1 MADITISRT
10 EPVDEVLNAICG
22 CLPVEYRDAV
32 KDKIIETFLG
42 SWVYFPKSLQRV
54 KRNREIVE
62 RFFSGETR
70 ANICREYRISR
81 QHLHSIIVAHH
92 ISARRSAPKM

>member
-10 EPVDEVLNAICG
+10 ESADEVLNAICG

-42 SWVYFPKSLQRV
+42 SWVYFPKSLQRA
-54 KRNREIVE
+54 KRNREIME
-62 RFFSGETR
+62 KLYAGETR
-70 ANICREYRISR
+70 AALCREYRISR
-81 QHLHSIIVAHH
+81 GHLQFIIKQHHG
-92 ISARRSAPKM
+92 RRGR